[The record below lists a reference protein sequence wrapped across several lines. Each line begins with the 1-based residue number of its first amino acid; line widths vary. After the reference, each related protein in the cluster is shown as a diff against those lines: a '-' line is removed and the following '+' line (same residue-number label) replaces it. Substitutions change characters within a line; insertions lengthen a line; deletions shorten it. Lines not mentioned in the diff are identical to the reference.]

1 MPRRDSARPAG
12 ARARRRGDLCDPQ
25 QQRHT
30 SFYDARGRYTA
41 SKRQHRAAALGSL
54 LVRVRTPRARRD
66 VDQGRV
72 LADEGGAGAV
82 SIDVAGG
89 GFPDDLAQH
98 IAKAEAR
105 TFTNL
110 NDGSLSFGPWWGRR
124 LRRFNTRSS
133 RTRDPRSLPGKRGR
147 ARALFASFATA
158 RRLRGPSR
166 TTGTKKGCQFA
177 YAGCLQSPTCLA
189 ARSLP
194 LWASVCGQHG
204 RSPSRSG
211 NPRRQPR
218 ARRCARRRRSTGRC
232 GTRSHSV

>member
-1 MPRRDSARPAG
+1 MTQRGPLVRG
-12 ARARRRGDLCDPQ
+12 AAEGDLCDPQ

-72 LADEGGAGAV
+72 LADEGSAGAV

-89 GFPDDLAQH
+89 GFPDELAQR

-110 NDGSLSFGPWWGRR
+110 NHGSLSFGPWWGRR

-133 RTRDPRSLPGKRGR
+133 RNRDPDFFIKEEINGGYRQTLYIGGYPLSSR
-147 ARALFASFATA
+147 AGA
-158 RRLRGPSR
+158 
-166 TTGTKKGCQFA
+166 
-177 YAGCLQSPTCLA
+177 
-189 ARSLP
+189 
-194 LWASVCGQHG
+194 
-204 RSPSRSG
+204 
-211 NPRRQPR
+211 
-218 ARRCARRRRSTGRC
+218 
-232 GTRSHSV
+232 

>member
-1 MPRRDSARPAG
+1 MTQ
-12 ARARRRGDLCDPQ
+12 RGPLVRGRGGGGNLCDPQ
-25 QQRHT
+25 QQRHI

-72 LADEGGAGAV
+72 LADEGSAGAV

-89 GFPDDLAQH
+89 TFPDELAQR

-110 NDGSLSFGPWWGRR
+110 NHGGLSFGPWWGQG

-133 RTRDPRSLPGKRGR
+133 RNRDP
-147 ARALFASFATA
+147 ALFARQAIQIAMAT
-158 RRLRGPSR
+158 
-166 TTGTKKGCQFA
+166 
-177 YAGCLQSPTCLA
+177 YHA
-189 ARSLP
+189 ARKRWPKAAMTLRQDTRVIADSRRTRIGTLFSFP
-194 LWASVCGQHG
+194 WSEKG
-204 RSPSRSG
+204 REG
-211 NPRRQPR
+211 G
-218 ARRCARRRRSTGRC
+218 GR
-232 GTRSHSV
+232 